1 MNEVLRARLTGRAAR
16 FVHLLQDYGHLDEA
30 QSDELL
36 IAVAEEAGEGVDLID
51 LPQVKRI
58 AAAWLFEAHPEGEDG
73 PDVLAEDWPFL
84 FY

>member
-30 QSDELL
+30 QTDELL
-36 IAVAEEAGEGVDLID
+36 IAIAEEAGDVEVLD
-51 LPQVKRI
+51 LPIVRRV
-58 AAAWLFEAHPEGEDG
+58 AASWLFEAHPEGEDG
-73 PDVLAEDWPFL
+73 VDVLAEDWPFL